1 MKNAFDL
8 IITTNSPG
16 ELNSWV
22 RPVLEEL
29 QKQNSPASVTIV
41 VTPCHFGSG
50 KEVDVAKSFP
60 GVKQVIAPDAYKK
73 WAMRGIAPAEFGQ
86 RGAVLSLGGDLF
98 HAVVISRKLKYPA
111 YAYTQKHLLWQKAFK
126 KFFLPDE
133 ILKQKFLKKRVPQS
147 KMAVVGDLMLE
158 AVDPTLT
165 RVDALKRWDLR
176 REDPIIALL
185 PGSRSFQ
192 LRTATPFFLRTAELI
207 QDKLPSAQMLVIL
220 SPFSNVGEFRSAL
233 KIAAAEGWVIQK
245 GIGTEGTVEASSAQ
259 KYVKTA
265 HGLKAILVDER
276 QMDALNIATLALTI
290 PGTNT
295 AELAALGVP
304 FISIFPINN
313 VDDYPLEGLGGILT
327 DLPLLGRWLKRWL
340 IFSLYR
346 PGMLMALPN
355 QRLGKMAAPEVNGFI
370 RPAEVADKALTLLED
385 KEKRLAISKALKESM
400 GERGAA
406 GKIIAGIMAGEKTS
420 LCLK

>member
-22 RPVLEEL
+22 RPLLEEL
-29 QKQNSPASVTIV
+29 HRQNSPLAVTIV

-50 KEVDVAKSFP
+50 KEVEVARSFP
-60 GVKQVIAPDAYKK
+60 GVRQVIPPDVYKK
-73 WAMRGIAPAEFGQ
+73 WALRNVAPATFAA

-98 HAVVISRKLKYPA
+98 HAVVLSRKLKYLA

-133 ILKQKFLKKRVPQS
+133 ALRQKFLKQRVPEA

-158 AVDPTLT
+158 AADPMLT
-165 RVDALKRWDLR
+165 RADALKHWDLR
-176 REDPIIALL
+176 REDPIIAFL

-192 LRTATPFFLRTAELI
+192 LRNATPFFIKVAELI
-207 QDKLPSAQMLVIL
+207 QDKLPSAQMLVVL
-220 SPFSNVGEFRSAL
+220 SPFSSIEEFRTTL
-233 KIAAAEGWVIQK
+233 KLAAAESWVIQK
-245 GIGTEGTVEASSAQ
+245 GIGTQGTVEGSGSE

-265 HGLKAILVDER
+265 HGLKAILVDEH
-276 QMDALNIATLALTI
+276 QMDALNISTLALTI

-327 DLPLLGRWLKRWL
+327 NLPLLGRWIKRWL

-355 QRLGKMAAPEVNGFI
+355 QRMEKMVAPEVNGFI
-370 RPAEVADKALTLLED
+370 RPADVARQAIALLED
-385 KEKRLAISKALKESM
+385 KEKRQLISKTLKESM

-406 GKIIAGIMAGEKTS
+406 GKIVTEIVAEVLS
-420 LCLK
+420 